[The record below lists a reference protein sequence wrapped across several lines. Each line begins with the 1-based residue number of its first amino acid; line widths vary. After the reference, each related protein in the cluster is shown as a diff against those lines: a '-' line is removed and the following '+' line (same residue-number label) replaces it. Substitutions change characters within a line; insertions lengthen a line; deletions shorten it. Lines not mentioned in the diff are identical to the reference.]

1 MSFRDPIW
9 LALLLLLPLLLWL
22 SDRHRKGIPS
32 SLFYLSIP
40 RTSWRSKAWR
50 MRIYLRLLLLCMI
63 VLALA
68 RPQSF
73 PIMRKVKSKGGD
85 IMLVVDISTSML
97 AEDFDGES
105 RIEATKRVLR
115 EFIARHPNSRMGLIL
130 FARTAFPV
138 CPLTY
143 DHSALLRLIGR
154 IRVGILK
161 DGTAIGSALLSAAKR
176 LAGFKSMGKAVILLT
191 DGENNWG
198 IDPIKA
204 AETVSSLGIRVYA
217 IGVGSPAGAP
227 VPISHP
233 IFGKSYARDETGKI
247 IIAKLDEKTLRRIAR
262 ITDGA
267 YFRATDSQELNR
279 AYEEITRME
288 KTRFERSTPIRR
300 ELFGYFL
307 LTALLLLLLDVILF
321 NLLIPKIP

>member
-1 MSFRDPIW
+1 MSLKDPAW
-9 LALLLLLPLLLWL
+9 LVLLLLLPLLLWL
-22 SDRHRKGIPS
+22 NNRRQKGIPS
-32 SLFYLSIP
+32 SLFYLSTP
-40 RTSWRSKAWR
+40 LASWRSKAWK
-50 MRIYLRLLLLCMI
+50 MRIYLRLFVLCMI
-63 VLALA
+63 ILALA
-68 RPQSF
+68 RPQSL
-73 PIMRKVKSKGGD
+73 PITQKVKPKGGD

-115 EFIARHPNSRMGLIL
+115 EFITRHPDYRMGLIL

-143 DHSALLRLIGR
+143 DHSALLGLVKR
-154 IRVGILK
+154 IKVGILK
-161 DGTAIGSALLSAAKR
+161 DGTAIGSAILSAARR
-176 LAGFKSMGKAVILLT
+176 LVGFKSTGKTVILLT

-198 IDPIKA
+198 PDPVKA
-204 AETVSSLGIRVYA
+204 AETVSALGIRVYA

-233 IFGKSYARDETGKI
+233 IFGRSYARDETGKI
-247 IIAKLDEKTLRRIAR
+247 IIAKLDEEMLRRIAR

-267 YFRATDSQELNR
+267 YFRATDPRELSR
-279 AYEEITRME
+279 AYGEITRME
-288 KTRFERSTPIRR
+288 EARFGRNITVRR
-300 ELFGYFL
+300 ELFGYL
-307 LTALLLLLLDVILF
+307 LLAALSLLLLDVILF